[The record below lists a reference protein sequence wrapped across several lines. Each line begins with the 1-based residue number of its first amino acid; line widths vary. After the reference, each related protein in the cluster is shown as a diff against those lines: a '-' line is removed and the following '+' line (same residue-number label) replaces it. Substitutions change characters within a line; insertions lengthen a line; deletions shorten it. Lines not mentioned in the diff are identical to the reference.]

1 MVASGAELINVWLV
15 FTSHVY
21 EDGGTKTT
29 HSCMGLAQ
37 KIIIY
42 AAKQNVDI
50 CKPKHYALDNSNFL
64 FLDVAVLLRSVPA
77 HSHS

>member
-37 KIIIY
+37 KIVIY
-42 AAKQNVDI
+42 AAK
-50 CKPKHYALDNSNFL
+50 
-64 FLDVAVLLRSVPA
+64 
-77 HSHS
+77 